1 MAITH
6 KFKDANDFTQGGEW
20 FDDNGRRICEW
31 GWDGGAKKLNIK
43 CGIHVRRIDLSKSER
58 QNLTDKNLNRSLPM
72 LALETAEEINNIKYD
87 L

>member
-1 MAITH
+1 MAISH
-6 KFKDANDFTQGGEW
+6 KFNDSNDFTQGGEW

-31 GWDGGAKKLNIK
+31 AWDVSAKKLNIK
-43 CGIHVRRIDLSKSER
+43 CGIHSKKIDLSKSE
-58 QNLTDKNLNRSLPM
+58 QQKLTDKSLNRTLPM

>member
-1 MAITH
+1 MGISH

-20 FDDNGRRICEW
+20 FDENGRSICEW
-31 GWDGGAKKLNIK
+31 AWDASTKKLNIK
-43 CGIHVRRIDLSKSER
+43 CGIHGKKIDLSKSEE
-58 QNLTDKNLNRSLPM
+58 KSLNRTLPM

>member
-6 KFKDANDFTQGGEW
+6 KFKDSNDFTQGGEW
-20 FDDNGRRICEW
+20 FDDNGRSICKW
-31 GWDGGAKKLNIK
+31 AWDASAKKLNIK
-43 CGIHVRRIDLSKSER
+43 CGIHGKKIDLSKSE
-58 QNLTDKNLNRSLPM
+58 QQKLTDKSLNRTLPM

>member
-6 KFKDANDFTQGGEW
+6 KFKDSNDFTQGGEW

-31 GWDGGAKKLNIK
+31 AWDASTKKLNIK
-43 CGIHVRRIDLSKSER
+43 CGIHGRKIDLSKFEQ
-58 QNLTDKNLNRSLPM
+58 QNLTEKSLNRTLPM
-72 LALETAEEINNIKYD
+72 LALETAEEINNIKYE